1 VSASIDT
8 AKASLTKE
16 LLSLILVY
24 DLLWIEIFPLVI
36 IVEDVTISQIKY
48 IIIMQENPLRRI
60 YFALRSALELQLR
73 FYVIDQLFHSFHL
86 SAMQVQYFPLLSIVD
101 AIELD
106 H

>member
-8 AKASLTKE
+8 AEPSLTKE

-36 IVEDVTISQIKY
+36 VVEDVTISQIKH
-48 IIIMQENPLRRI
+48 IIIMQEYPLRRI

-73 FYVIDQLFHSFHL
+73 FYIVDQLLHSFHL
-86 SAMQVQYFPLLSIVD
+86 SAMQVQYFPLLSI
-101 AIELD
+101 INTIKLD